1 VTTVAATGKPR
12 RGWRFVAP
20 VALALCGALL
30 VTSARAA
37 DGTDLRPGQH
47 TDLTDLVRVEEQR
60 AERLTVEAE
69 RLSAEVEALTAE
81 EGSAGVTEV
90 QEEIDRLEVPA
101 GLTAVQG
108 PALSVSLDDAPLP
121 DDLED
126 LAPDT
131 QLEDYIVHQQDLE
144 AVINALW
151 AGGAE
156 AMMVMDQRIVSTS
169 TIRCVGPV
177 LLLQG
182 RRYAPPYT
190 ITAIGDVEA
199 MGDAL
204 DDSDKITLYRDYADY
219 IGLGYQVERHDQV
232 TLPAYDG
239 PIDVSDETS

>member
-1 VTTVAATGKPR
+1 MAAAGKAS

-20 VALALCGALL
+20 IALALCGALL
-30 VTSARAA
+30 VVSARAA
-37 DGTDLRPGQH
+37 DGTDLRPGEN
-47 TDLTDLVRVEEQR
+47 TRLSDLVRAEELRVEELT
-60 AERLTVEAE
+60 AEVE
-69 RLSAEVEALTAE
+69 RLSAEIEEFTSENGTARAGEMQKEVEELRP
-81 EGSAGVTEV
+81 SAGFTAV
-90 QEEIDRLEVPA
+90 RGP
-101 GLTAVQG
+101 GLT
-108 PALSVSLDDAPLP
+108 VSLDDAPLP
-121 DDLED
+121 DDVEE

-156 AMMVMDQRIVSTS
+156 AMMVMDQRIISTS

-190 ITAIGDVEA
+190 ITAIGDIGS
-199 MGDAL
+199 MRDAL
-204 DDSDKITLYRDYADY
+204 DDSEKVAQYRQYADF
-219 IGLGYQVERHDQV
+219 IGLGYDVERHDGV

-239 PIDVSDETS
+239 PIDVSGESS

>member
-1 VTTVAATGKPR
+1 MAAAGKPS

-20 VALALCGALL
+20 IALALCGALL

-47 TDLTDLVRVEEQR
+47 TDLTDLVRAEEQR
-60 AERLTVEAE
+60 AEELT
-69 RLSAEVEALTAE
+69 AEVEELTAE
-81 EGSAGVTEV
+81 KGSADVTEV
-90 QEEIDRLEVPA
+90 QDEIDRLEAPA

-190 ITAIGDVEA
+190 ITAIGDVGA

-204 DDSDKITLYRDYADY
+204 DDSDKIALYRDYADY
-219 IGLGYQVERHDQV
+219 IGLGYQVERHDEV

-239 PIDVSDETS
+239 PIDVSDEAS